1 MRADRLVS
9 ILMLLQSRGKM
20 SAREL
25 AETLEVSERTIY
37 RDINA
42 LSAAG
47 IPVYSERGADGGC
60 RLVEDY
66 TTRLTG
72 LTDDETSAL
81 YLLTAPGPLDALEV
95 GQKMKAALR
104 KLTAVLAIDR
114 GKEPPPI
121 CLHLDWAGE
130 DAADRAR
137 TQLET
142 LYSAARSG
150 QSVRISYRLWN
161 GPQIYLA
168 VHPLGLVARAGA
180 WYLVYEIQQ
189 QKIRTQ
195 RVSALLS
202 VERLDER
209 FTPPPGFN
217 LVEYWQ
223 QSRAAVQKDA
233 RAYPVIL
240 RIHSLARQE
249 LASKMEMNE
258 LEPADAGGWV
268 QVQAAFESLEAARD
282 ALLAL
287 GGGVEVLEPLA
298 LRLSV
303 QDYAR
308 QITMRYPAA

>member
-25 AETLEVSERTIY
+25 AETLEVCERTIY

-104 KLTAVLAIDR
+104 KLTAALVMDR

-130 DAADRAR
+130 GAADSAR

-161 GPQIYLA
+161 GPQIYLE
-168 VHPLGLVARAGA
+168 VHPLGLVARAGD
-180 WYLVYEIQQ
+180 WYLVYEMQ
-189 QKIRTQ
+189 QKIQAQ
-195 RVSALLS
+195 RVSALLT
-202 VERLDER
+202 VERLDEG

-223 QSRAAVQKDA
+223 QSRSAVQKEA
-233 RAYPVIL
+233 RAYPVSL
-240 RIHSLARQE
+240 RIHSLARRE
-249 LASKMEMNE
+249 MASKVEMNE
-258 LEPADAGGWV
+258 LEPADADGWAA
-268 QVQAAFESLEAARD
+268 VQAAFESLEAARD